1 MRISDWSSDVCSSDL
16 DYWHRLLPRAK
27 YRRGRSRKQG
37 GSMVNII
44 KQRRPLSERPAEAGA
59 RDVAGHWEADF
70 MLFAQYGQCILVAHE
85 RASRF
90 TFIERPARKSDG
102 YGKGGA
108 VPVDL
113 GVRANSTKKQN

>member
-1 MRISDWSSDVCSSDL
+1 
-16 DYWHRLLPRAK
+16 
-27 YRRGRSRKQG
+27 
-37 GSMVNII
+37 MVNII

-90 TFIERPARKSDG
+90 TFIERPQDRKADRTARHLAEIGRASCRERVCK
-102 YGKGGA
+102 Y
-108 VPVDL
+108 VEIPVVAGSL
-113 GVRANSTKKQN
+113 KQKIHKKYHQ

>member
-85 RASRF
+85 RRSEENTSELQSLMR
-90 TFIERPARKSDG
+90 IS
-102 YGKGGA
+102 YA
-108 VPVDL
+108 VL
-113 GVRANSTKKQN
+113 CLKKNTHTVAPTTI

>member
-90 TFIERPARKSDG
+90 TFIERPQDRKAERHARHL
-102 YGKGGA
+102 A
-108 VPVDL
+108 AMPQPIH
-113 GVRANSTKKQN
+113 RNS